1 MKYKPGDKVRIK
13 SLDWYNSNKDETGR
27 VMCDYIG
34 FCKEM
39 TKYCGKV
46 LTIMTIGNQ
55 DIGSKQKYF
64 MHETDYAWGFT
75 DDTIEGLALEKG
87 SELPSVVY
95 IPYIIEDSPP
105 LETSTEMCP
114 KIEVPTRYYCEVK
127 HEPKMVSL
135 DKVCDTLYDMLHN
148 QCINDHAMVGTWA
161 YENMVDFVKDFL
173 QKLEE

>member
-13 SLDWYNSNKDETGR
+13 SLDWYNENKDEIGR

-39 TKYCGKV
+39 TKYCGAV

-75 DDTIEGLALEKG
+75 DDMIEGLA
-87 SELPSVVY
+87 
-95 IPYIIEDSPP
+95 D
-105 LETSTEMCP
+105 
-114 KIEVPTRYYCEVK
+114 EV
-127 HEPKMVSL
+127 EPQEKMVSL
-135 DKVCDTLYDMLHN
+135 DKACEWLWNEIYERIDDSEIRESLYDDNYRVNLVAAFRE
-148 QCINDHAMVGTWA
+148 AM
-161 YENMVDFVKDFL
+161 
-173 QKLEE
+173 EE

>member
-13 SLDWYNSNKDETGR
+13 SLDWYNSNKDEIGR

-39 TKYCGKV
+39 TKYCGAV

-75 DDTIEGLALEKG
+75 DDMIEGLADE
-87 SELPSVVY
+87 VVPQDKM
-95 IPYIIEDSPP
+95 ISLNDA
-105 LETSTEMCP
+105 
-114 KIEVPTRYYCEVK
+114 CEWMKNTIDDDVFINCGAIVK
-127 HEPKMVSL
+127 FMTANE
-135 DKVCDTLYDMLHN
+135 
-148 QCINDHAMVGTWA
+148 
-161 YENMVDFVKDFL
+161 FVEYFRKTM
-173 QKLEE
+173 EE